1 MSTSGQLVGI
11 SEITAVRQF
20 RLGVD
25 RTLGCTVYD
34 FVAIRASKIP
44 QINNCLLSGNL
55 ASRSTE
61 GLGSELHALFFSS
74 ALRFGRVGLSKQGQ
88 NHFCWRLFVIC
99 PELGL
104 FPRSRLL
111 ARNDFRFAYETSKS
125 GLLVPVGA

>member
-34 FVAIRASKIP
+34 FVAVRASKTP

-55 ASRSTE
+55 ASRSME
-61 GLGSELHALFFSS
+61 GLGSESHALFFSS
-74 ALRFGRVGLSKQGQ
+74 ALRLGRVGIEARAKPFL
-88 NHFCWRLFVIC
+88 RPIC
-99 PELGL
+99 SCSANIGL
-104 FPRSRLL
+104 FLEADFLPGMTSALPMKLPNPGFWSR
-111 ARNDFRFAYETSKS
+111 
-125 GLLVPVGA
+125 